1 MAKKKPEPP
10 AARPRTARRAL
21 EQKAR
26 KLVHHLERL
35 AAEAPGGSEER
46 PIEVTSS
53 AVIELRAKAT
63 PCPQCGGELDVLEHE
78 ALRGSRP
85 VRVKCRLCHSPR
97 TIWFRLI
104 SPQAN

>member
-1 MAKKKPEPP
+1 MAKKKPASP
-10 AARPRTARRAL
+10 ARPRTARRAL

-26 KLVHHLERL
+26 KLVHHLEQL

-46 PIEVTSS
+46 PLEVTSA

-78 ALRGSRP
+78 AVRGLRP
-85 VRVKCRLCHSPR
+85 VRVKCRLCHTPR

-104 SPQAN
+104 SPEAN